1 VCNIAACVADTVAAG
16 AAAAVVVLLYA
27 GLTGE
32 VLPASIAKELSQLSE
47 LCVLRTG
54 IRKHAEGFKARL
66 VSLHPGLTVK
76 SSARG

>member
-1 VCNIAACVADTVAAG
+1 MYFADFIHVH
-16 AAAAVVVLLYA
+16 VPSLLCCCRVS

-66 VSLHPGLTVK
+66 VLLHPGLTVK

>member
-1 VCNIAACVADTVAAG
+1 
-16 AAAAVVVLLYA
+16 
-27 GLTGE
+27 